1 MEIEQLE
8 IPLTKE
14 EIGGTNTDNICRDG
28 ACTRP
33 NDEAVIQQIQ
43 HHKQQIENIK
53 TFLTNL
59 DYKSRE
65 EKYEQKNRIQTTI
78 NQLDQTI
85 MKLEAETQKLQ
96 DYQQQKTA
104 FQTSLDN
111 IQQQIAQ
118 AETTKK
124 KLNADHDQLQQ
135 QLQSQP
141 LETLKTQ
148 LQTVANFLQTVHDIQ
163 QLIADATANKN
174 LIKDLQ
180 QQEKLLMNLYTI
192 LSKEILLIALDEYL
206 PVLSEIINS
215 FLVQV
220 VAYQISMKITETA
233 EKLELE
239 AKIYDEKGEREVKSL
254 SGGQRTILKL
264 VRMLAISSYL
274 HTPLLFLDE
283 TINNLDTETV
293 GKVSEMLNN
302 FVKQRTMKFYT
313 VTHNTEIQ
321 EMDIWDSVV
330 EV

>member
-1 MEIEQLE
+1 
-8 IPLTKE
+8 
-14 EIGGTNTDNICRDG
+14 
-28 ACTRP
+28 
-33 NDEAVIQQIQ
+33 
-43 HHKQQIENIK
+43 
-53 TFLTNL
+53 
-59 DYKSRE
+59 
-65 EKYEQKNRIQTTI
+65 
-78 NQLDQTI
+78 

-104 FQTSLDN
+104 FQTSLKN
-111 IQQQIAQ
+111 MEQQTAELQ
-118 AETTKK
+118 AKSQ
-124 KLNADHDQLQQ
+124 KLKADIEQLEQHISEQ
-135 QLQSQP
+135 HSEQ
-141 LETLKTQ
+141 LKTQ
-148 LQTVANFLQTVHDIQ
+148 LQTLANILQTIHDIE
-163 QLIADATANKN
+163 QLITDATATKN
-174 LIKDLQ
+174 LVKDLQ
-180 QQEKLLMNLYTI
+180 QQEKLLANLYTI

-220 VAYQISMKITETA
+220 VDYQIAMKITETA

-274 HTPLLFLDE
+274 NTPLLFLDE
-283 TINNLDTETV
+283 TINNLDMDTV

-321 EMDIWDSVV
+321 EMDIWDNVV
-330 EV
+330 EIEKNS